1 MVAVAIVGA
10 GVLSAGATVAGSSA
24 AASAQKSAANQANAT
39 QRYFYDQNK
48 QILNPFITGGQQDYA
63 TLNSLLNPSTAQN
76 TLDRL
81 PGYQFTLGQGLKSV
95 QNSAAAR
102 GLGVSGAALKGAAQ
116 YATGLANSTYGSYV
130 NNLLGG
136 ATIGENAGA
145 ALAGVGSNT
154 GNQISSNQIGAGNA
168 QAAAY
173 NSIGGAVGGAANNI
187 SQYYLLNSL
196 LKNTNNSGAGPL
208 LDYAAYNP
216 TI

>member
-1 MVAVAIVGA
+1 MVAVAIIGA
-10 GVLSAGATVAGSSA
+10 GVLTAGASVAGSMA
-24 AASAQKSAANQANAT
+24 AAGAQKSAANQANAT

-76 TLDRL
+76 TLQRL
-81 PGYQFTLGQGLKSV
+81 PGYQFTLQQGLKSV

-116 YATGLANSTYGSYV
+116 YATGLSNSTYGTYV
-130 NNLLGG
+130 NNLLG
-136 ATIGENAGA
+136 ASTIGENAGA

-173 NSIGGAVGGAANNI
+173 NSIGGAVGNAANSTVQGILLSQLLANSNGGAA
-187 SQYYLLNSL
+187 
-196 LKNTNNSGAGPL
+196 SGSNVQIA
-208 LDYAAYNP
+208 
-216 TI
+216 